1 MEALSALSFSGLG
14 LGAIG
19 FGLAA
24 IGGGVGVGLAGLGA
38 TQAVARQPEMYGRIF
53 TIFIMTAAMAE
64 ALALIGLVVAFI
76 AM

>member
-1 MEALSALSFSGLG
+1 VDFGTFGGIG

-24 IGGGVGVGLAGLGA
+24 IGGGIGVGLAGLGA
-38 TQAVARQPEMYGRIF
+38 TGAVARQPEMYSRIF
-53 TIFIMTAAMAE
+53 TIFIMSAAMSE
-64 ALALIGLVVAFI
+64 ALGLLGFVLAFI